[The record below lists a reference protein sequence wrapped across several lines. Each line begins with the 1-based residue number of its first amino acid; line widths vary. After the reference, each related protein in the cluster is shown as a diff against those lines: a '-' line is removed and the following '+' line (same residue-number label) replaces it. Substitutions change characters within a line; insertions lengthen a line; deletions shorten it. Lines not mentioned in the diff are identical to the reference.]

1 MFGYLLR
8 PVGIFDKIN
17 NYAISPFKGNNL
29 SHEVNEC
36 IKPNCHSTT
45 WKVTRRNKFQIS
57 PRGTMLV
64 FVFDSTLKV
73 RIYQITTY
81 TKINNL

>member
-1 MFGYLLR
+1 MLERLNDTKR
-8 PVGIFDKIN
+8 FDKIN
-17 NYAISPFKGNNL
+17 NYVNSPFEGNNL

-36 IKPNCHSTT
+36 IIPNCHSTT
-45 WKVTRRNKFQIS
+45 WKVTRRNKFQTFS
-57 PRGTMLV
+57 RGTRLV

-73 RIYQITTY
+73 RLYQIPTC